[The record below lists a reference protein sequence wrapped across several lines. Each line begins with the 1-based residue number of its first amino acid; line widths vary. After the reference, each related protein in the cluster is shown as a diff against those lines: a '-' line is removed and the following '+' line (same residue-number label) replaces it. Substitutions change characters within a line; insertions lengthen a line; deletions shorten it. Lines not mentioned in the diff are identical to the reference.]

1 MRQISLATVSD
12 REAIQALYQTMLYGP
27 ADWDE
32 NYPNMDTIDFD
43 LKRDALFVMKD
54 EAGAI
59 LAVISIDEDED
70 VDALTCWNDDLAPWA
85 ELARLCVRKDLHN
98 QGIAKEMMRYVFDVL
113 RAQGKKS
120 VHILVKMGHVAALCA
135 YQTLGF
141 QTVGNCHLFEKD
153 FVCMEIAL

>member
-1 MRQISLATVSD
+1 MRQIGPATFSD

-43 LKRDALFVMKD
+43 LKRDALFAMKD
-54 EAGAI
+54 ETGEI
-59 LAVISIDEDED
+59 LAVISIDEDEE
-70 VDALTCWNDDLAPWA
+70 VDALTCWNEDLAPWA

-98 QGIAKEMMRYVFDVL
+98 QGIAKEMMHYVFDVL

-120 VHILVKMGHVAALCA
+120 VHILVKTGHVVALCA
-135 YQTLGF
+135 YRTLGF
-141 QTVGNCHLFEKD
+141 QTVGTCHLFDKD
-153 FVCMEIAL
+153 FVCMEIKL